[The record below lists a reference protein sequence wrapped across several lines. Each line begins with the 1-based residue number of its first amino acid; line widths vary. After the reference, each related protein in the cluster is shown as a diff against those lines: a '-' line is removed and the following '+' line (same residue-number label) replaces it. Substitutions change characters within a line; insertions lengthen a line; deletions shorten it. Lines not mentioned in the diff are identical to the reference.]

1 MFLQERNARKGV
13 LYENKICF
21 QNECSFGSNRWI
33 WSCNHGNKVSQQ
45 GSGGSV
51 NTQRSLDELICG
63 SNGFYFYFSRGS
75 VYVCQFKNDSWQ
87 KFSAGTYEGNQ
98 FTDLDG
104 EKYTVIIS
112 EITVTFQ
119 GPEPATH
126 LICTDPNI
134 LKIVKNL

>member
-1 MFLQERNARKGV
+1 MQEKEFYMRTKSVFRMSVLLVLIAGLGV
-13 LYENKICF
+13 MM
-21 QNECSFGSNRWI
+21 
-33 WSCNHGNKVSQQ
+33 SCNHGNKVSQQ

-87 KFSAGTYEGNQ
+87 KFSAGTYVGNQ

-104 EKYTVIIS
+104 EKYTVIVS